1 MLYTAQVHL
10 DGDDIGAR
18 IAEVCKWLDEH
29 NLELGTFHYRVG
41 AKHVR
46 LRIDFTTLMDAAA
59 FAAVFDGIVL
69 GVKGAAQA
77 AD

>member
-18 IAEVCKWLDEH
+18 ISEVRNWLDDH
-29 NLELGTFHYRVG
+29 NLDPGTFHYRVG
-41 AKHVR
+41 IKHVR

-59 FAAVFDGIVL
+59 FAEAFGGMVL
-69 GVKGAAQA
+69 GLKAAQA
-77 AD
+77 VD